1 MISVASTLSA
11 PPGGAWF
18 WQDGDHFL
26 TGSDFME
33 LATRVG
39 AVLRAK
45 GDASDPQQA
54 ILEHMAPRMPR
65 GWAKGYDGPQEPTA
79 GDMLRTARKIA
90 AGHQVARAD
99 VIMRRMSVCASCPA
113 MERKICLVC
122 MHIPEKAVALFGGRR
137 APLPCDAK
145 SGVCSCAKTFCM
157 AVCTAMYP
165 GEEPVWPGT
174 PGSCWRTKR

>member
-26 TGSDFME
+26 VGPDFEE

-45 GDASDPQQA
+45 GDHTDPRQA
-54 ILEHMAPRMPR
+54 ILGHMAPRMPR
-65 GWAKGYDGPQEPTA
+65 GWAKGYDGPREPTA
-79 GDMLRTARKIA
+79 GDMLRTARALVSKR
-90 AGHQVARAD
+90 QVARAD
-99 VIMRRMSVCASCPA
+99 VIMRRMSVCAACPA
-113 MERKICLVC
+113 MERKVCLVC
-122 MHIPEKAVALFGGRR
+122 MHIPEKVVALFDGRR

-145 SGVCSCAKTFCM
+145 SGVCGCAKTFCM
-157 AVCTAMYP
+157 AVCSAMYP